1 MRRLGFPCFPIGFAY
16 PVSKMNGC
24 AQLRPAIAVLLLL
37 FAASCDRGGQTA
49 SGAPK
54 QVRLGYFANLT
65 HAQAVLGVSS
75 GDFAKAVAPV
85 PFSTKVFNAGPSL
98 IEALLAG
105 EIDVAYVGPGPAL
118 NAQAKTHGQG
128 IRVIAGAADNGVLIV
143 ARDGSGINKLEDLKD
158 RKLATP
164 QHGNTQD
171 LAARHYLKDVL
182 HQSDLSNV
190 LPIANAEQSG
200 MIGRGQI
207 DAAWAPEPW
216 GSFLVAKDAAHVV
229 GEEKDLWP
237 DKQFTLTVVIT
248 TPDFLAA
255 HPDVVEKL
263 LRVHRWWTKRLLE
276 QPAQCV
282 PQLDAA
288 LFALTSKKFPAGVL
302 PAALGRVKFSDEPL
316 QETFQ
321 SLADWSAELGFVNGK
336 IDLTGLTDT
345 TILRKLQ
352 QQGDSSQPPPQK
364 EPGDAS
370 RHPVG

>member
-1 MRRLGFPCFPIGFAY
+1 
-16 PVSKMNGC
+16 MNGRV
-24 AQLRPAIAVLLLL
+24 QVRSAIAVLLLL
-37 FAASCDRGGQTA
+37 ATASCDRSGRTSSGTA
-49 SGAPK
+49 K
-54 QVRLGYFANLT
+54 EVRLGYFANAT
-65 HAQAVLGVSS
+65 HAQAVLGVAS
-75 GDFAKAVAPV
+75 GDFAKAIAPV

-128 IRVIAGAADNGVLIV
+128 IRVIAGAADDGVVIV
-143 ARDGSGINKLEDLKD
+143 ARDGSGIEKLEDMKD
-158 RKLATP
+158 KKLATP

-182 HQSDLSNV
+182 HQSDLANV
-190 LPIANAEQSG
+190 LPIANAEQAG
-200 MIGRGQI
+200 MMGRGQI

-216 GSFLVAKDAAHVV
+216 GSFLVAQNHAHVV

-237 DKQFTLTVVIT
+237 NKEFTLTVVIT
-248 TPDFLAA
+248 TPDFLAD
-255 HPDVVEKL
+255 HPDVIEKL
-263 LRVHRWWTKRLLE
+263 LRVHRSWTKRLQE
-276 QPAQCV
+276 QPEQCV

-302 PAALGRVKFSDEPL
+302 SSSLGHVKFSDEPL

-321 SLADWSAELGFVNGK
+321 SLADWSSELGFVNGK
-336 IDLTGLTDT
+336 IDLTGLIDT

-352 QQGDSSQPPPQK
+352 QEQQQGGSAQPQQK
-364 EPGDAS
+364 ESGDAS